1 MNKIEVAGG
10 SSITAPTTQETVQ
23 TAGLVLADQFSL
35 DEIYLITSTGKT
47 NLKNMFIEVSFYE
60 DIFKGILS
68 GNVLITDSI
77 SLIDRLAMTG
87 FDYLKLKFKK
97 STKVTDQYVTEK
109 YFRIYRVSERIL
121 NNNSTETYTLHFCS
135 EELLLS
141 EQTKISKS
149 YSGKKISDMI
159 YDILSNKLKIDK
171 NLFKS
176 SLIFK

>member
-1 MNKIEVAGG
+1 MFKKIEVAGG
-10 SSITAPTTQETVQ
+10 SSIIAPTPQETVQ

-35 DEIYLITSTGKT
+35 DEIYLITSNGKT

-97 STKVTDQYVTEK
+97 STKVSEQYVTEK

-135 EELLLS
+135 E
-141 EQTKISKS
+141 
-149 YSGKKISDMI
+149 
-159 YDILSNKLKIDK
+159 
-171 NLFKS
+171 
-176 SLIFK
+176 